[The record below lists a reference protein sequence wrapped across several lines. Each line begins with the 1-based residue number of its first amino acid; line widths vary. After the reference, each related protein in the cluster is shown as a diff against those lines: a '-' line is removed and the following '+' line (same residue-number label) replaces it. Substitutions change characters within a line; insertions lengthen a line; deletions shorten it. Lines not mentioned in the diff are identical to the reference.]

1 MTKTAKLY
9 VWIVANPRAA
19 ISFRDFERLL
29 TAFGFEWDR
38 TRGSHRQYVHPRVPR
53 PLPVQ
58 PGGKDAKPYQ
68 VREFL
73 DMIEKYDL
81 RVEE

>member
-1 MTKTAKLY
+1 MTKVAKLY
-9 VWIVANPRAA
+9 EALLSNPRAL

-29 TAFGFEWDR
+29 NGFGFIHDR
-38 TRGSHRQYVHPRVPR
+38 TIGSHRQYTHPLVPR

-68 VREFL
+68 VRQFL
-73 DMIEKYDL
+73 DMIEEYGLSMD
-81 RVEE
+81 